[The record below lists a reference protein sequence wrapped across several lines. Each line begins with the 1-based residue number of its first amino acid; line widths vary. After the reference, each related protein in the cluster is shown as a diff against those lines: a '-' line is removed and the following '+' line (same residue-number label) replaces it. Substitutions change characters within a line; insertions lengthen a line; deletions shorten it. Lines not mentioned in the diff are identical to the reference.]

1 MNEAIIHL
9 KGVVM
14 EDFVNYAKPS
24 LFLIT
29 CKCDWK
35 CCHEANIPIT
45 VCQNEPVVR
54 QATKEFLISSI
65 YKAYIDNEI
74 TKAVVIGG
82 LEPMLQFEE
91 ILSLLDYFRKQN
103 CNDDFIIYTG
113 YYKEEIKKEIEQ
125 LKKYP
130 NVILKY
136 GRYKPNSVSHFDET
150 LKITLAS
157 DNQYAE
163 RIS

>member
-1 MNEAIIHL
+1 MGEKIHL
-9 KGVVM
+9 KDVVM

-35 CCHEANIPIT
+35 CCLEANIPIT
-45 VCQNEPVVR
+45 ICQNEPIA
-54 QATKEFLISSI
+54 QLPTKEFSIASI
-65 YKAYIDNEI
+65 YNAYISNEI
-74 TKAVVIGG
+74 TKAIVIGG

-91 ILSLLDYFRKQN
+91 ILSLLRYFREKECQ
-103 CNDDFIIYTG
+103 DDFVIYTG
-113 YYKEEIKKEIEQ
+113 YYKDELTKEIAE

-130 NVILKY
+130 NIILKF
-136 GRYKPNSVSHFDET
+136 GRYKPNNTARFDDT
-150 LKITLAS
+150 LQLTLAS

>member
-1 MNEAIIHL
+1 MEEKIHL

-82 LEPMLQFEE
+82 LEPILQFEE
-91 ILSLLDYFRKQN
+91 VLSLLDYFRK
-103 CNDDFIIYTG
+103 
-113 YYKEEIKKEIEQ
+113 
-125 LKKYP
+125 
-130 NVILKY
+130 
-136 GRYKPNSVSHFDET
+136 
-150 LKITLAS
+150 
-157 DNQYAE
+157 
-163 RIS
+163 

>member
-1 MNEAIIHL
+1 M
-9 KGVVM
+9 
-14 EDFVNYAKPS
+14 
-24 LFLIT
+24 
-29 CKCDWK
+29 
-35 CCHEANIPIT
+35 
-45 VCQNEPVVR
+45 VR

-82 LEPMLQFEE
+82 LEPILQFEE
-91 ILSLLDYFRKQN
+91 VLSLLDYFRKQN
-103 CNDDFIIYTG
+103 CNDDFVIYTG
-113 YYKEEIKKEIEQ
+113 YYKEEIEKEIEQ

-136 GRYKPNSVSHFDET
+136 GRYKPNSVSRFDDV
-150 LKITLAS
+150 LQITLVS

>member
-1 MNEAIIHL
+1 MEEKIHL
-9 KGVVM
+9 KDVVM

-29 CKCDWK
+29 SKCDWK
-35 CCHEANIPIT
+35 CCFEANIPIT
-45 VCQNEPVVR
+45 VCQNEPI
-54 QATKEFLISSI
+54 AKLPTKEFSIASI
-65 YKAYIDNEI
+65 YSAYINNGI

-82 LEPMLQFEE
+82 LEPMLQFKE
-91 ILSLLDYFRKQN
+91 IFSLLKYFRN
-103 CNDDFIIYTG
+103 NGCMDDFVVYTG
-113 YYKEEIKKEIEQ
+113 YYKDELAKEIEC

-130 NVILKY
+130 NVVLKF
-136 GRYKPNSVSHFDET
+136 GRYKPNSKARFDNT
-150 LKITLAS
+150 LQLTLAS

>member
-1 MNEAIIHL
+1 MEEKIHL

-54 QATKEFLISSI
+54 QATKEFLNSSI

-82 LEPMLQFEE
+82 LEPILQFEE
-91 ILSLLDYFRKQN
+91 VLSLLDYFRKQN
-103 CNDDFIIYTG
+103 CNDDFVIYTG
-113 YYKEEIKKEIEQ
+113 YYKEEIEKEIEQ

-136 GRYKPNSVSHFDET
+136 GRYKPNSVSRFDDI
-150 LKITLAS
+150 LQITLVS

>member
-1 MNEAIIHL
+1 MEEKIHL

-14 EDFVNYAKPS
+14 EAFVNYAKPS

-54 QATKEFLISSI
+54 QVTKEFLISSI

-82 LEPMLQFEE
+82 LEPILQFEE
-91 ILSLLDYFRKQN
+91 VLSLLDYFRKQN
-103 CNDDFIIYTG
+103 CNDDFVIYTG
-113 YYKEEIKKEIEQ
+113 YYKEEIEKEIEQ

-136 GRYKPNSVSHFDET
+136 GRYKPNSVSRFDDV
-150 LKITLAS
+150 LQITLVS

>member
-1 MNEAIIHL
+1 MEEKIHL

-65 YKAYIDNEI
+65 LFLESYSIEYILELLNFI
-74 TKAVVIGG
+74 AVS
-82 LEPMLQFEE
+82 
-91 ILSLLDYFRKQN
+91 LSRLYSN
-103 CNDDFIIYTG
+103 
-113 YYKEEIKKEIEQ
+113 
-125 LKKYP
+125 LKP
-130 NVILKY
+130 
-136 GRYKPNSVSHFDET
+136 
-150 LKITLAS
+150 
-157 DNQYAE
+157 
-163 RIS
+163 

>member
-1 MNEAIIHL
+1 MNKTIIHL

-54 QATKEFLISSI
+54 QTTKEFLVSSI

-91 ILSLLDYFRKQN
+91 VLSLLDYFRKQN
-103 CNDDFIIYTG
+103 CNDDFVIYTG
-113 YYKEEIKKEIEQ
+113 YYKEEIEKEIEQ

-136 GRYKPNSVSHFDET
+136 GRYKPNSVSRFDDV
-150 LKITLAS
+150 LQITLVS

>member
-1 MNEAIIHL
+1 MEEKIHL

-54 QATKEFLISSI
+54 QTTKEFLISSI

-82 LEPMLQFEE
+82 LEPILQFEE
-91 ILSLLDYFRKQN
+91 VLSLLDYFRKQN
-103 CNDDFIIYTG
+103 CNDDFVIYTG

-136 GRYKPNSVSHFDET
+136 GRYKPNSVSRFDDV
-150 LKITLAS
+150 LQITLAS

>member
-1 MNEAIIHL
+1 MEEKIHL
-9 KGVVM
+9 KGVIM

-35 CCHEANIPIT
+35 CCHEANIPTT
-45 VCQNEPVVR
+45 VCQNEPVIR
-54 QATKEFLISSI
+54 QATKGFSISSI
-65 YKAYIDNEI
+65 YNAYIDDEI

-82 LEPMLQFEE
+82 LEPILQFEE
-91 ILSLLDYFRKQN
+91 ILSLIEYFREQK
-103 CNDDFIIYTG
+103 CMDDFVIYTG
-113 YYKEEIKKEIEQ
+113 YYKDEIEKEIIQ

-136 GRYKPNSVSHFDET
+136 GRYKPNAPSRFDEV

>member
-1 MNEAIIHL
+1 MEEKIHL

-54 QATKEFLISSI
+54 QATKEFLTSSI
-65 YKAYIDNEI
+65 YKTYIDNEI

-82 LEPMLQFEE
+82 LEPILQFEE
-91 ILSLLDYFRKQN
+91 VLSLLDYFRKQN
-103 CNDDFIIYTG
+103 CNDDFVIYTG
-113 YYKEEIKKEIEQ
+113 YYKEEIEKEIEQ

-136 GRYKPNSVSHFDET
+136 CRYKPNSVSRFDDV
-150 LKITLAS
+150 LQITLVS

>member
-1 MNEAIIHL
+1 MEEKIHL

-65 YKAYIDNEI
+65 YKVYIDNEI

-91 ILSLLDYFRKQN
+91 VLSLLDYFRKQN
-103 CNDDFIIYTG
+103 CNDDFVIYTG
-113 YYKEEIKKEIEQ
+113 YYKEEIGKEIEQ

-130 NVILKY
+130 NVVLKY
-136 GRYKPNSVSHFDET
+136 GRYKPNSISRYDDV
-150 LKITLAS
+150 LQITLVS

>member
-1 MNEAIIHL
+1 MEEKIHL
-9 KGVVM
+9 KDVVM

-29 CKCDWK
+29 CRCDWK
-35 CCHEANIPIT
+35 CCYEANIPIT
-45 VCQNEPVVR
+45 VCQNESIAKLP
-54 QATKEFLISSI
+54 TKEFAIANI
-65 YKAYIDNEI
+65 YRAYANNEI
-74 TKAVVIGG
+74 TKAIVVGG
-82 LEPMLQFEE
+82 LEPMLQFNE
-91 ILSLLDYFRKQN
+91 IISLIDCFRKN
-103 CNDDFIIYTG
+103 GCLDDIVIYTG
-113 YYKEEIKKEIEQ
+113 YYKEELAKEIKE

-136 GRYKPNSVSHFDET
+136 GRYKSNSQPRFDDI
-150 LKITLAS
+150 LQITLAS

>member
-1 MNEAIIHL
+1 MEEKIHL

-54 QATKEFLISSI
+54 QVTKEFLISSI

-91 ILSLLDYFRKQN
+91 VLSLLDYFRKQN
-103 CNDDFIIYTG
+103 CNDDFVIYTG
-113 YYKEEIKKEIEQ
+113 YYKEEIEKEIEQ

-136 GRYKPNSVSHFDET
+136 GRYKPNSVSRFDDV
-150 LKITLAS
+150 LQITLVS

>member
-1 MNEAIIHL
+1 MEEKIHL
-9 KGVVM
+9 KDVVM

-35 CCHEANIPIT
+35 CCLEANIPVT
-45 VCQNEPVVR
+45 VCQNEPI
-54 QATKEFLISSI
+54 AKLPTKEFNIANI
-65 YKAYIDNEI
+65 YKAYVNNEI
-74 TKAVVIGG
+74 TKAVIVAG
-82 LEPMLQFEE
+82 LEPILQFEE
-91 ILSLLDYFRKQN
+91 IVSLIDYFRKN
-103 CNDDFIIYTG
+103 GCLDDIVIYTG
-113 YYKEEIKKEIEQ
+113 YYKEELLKEIAE

-130 NVILKY
+130 NIILKY
-136 GRYKPNSVSHFDET
+136 GRYKPNSQSRFDDV
-150 LKITLAS
+150 LQITLAS

>member
-1 MNEAIIHL
+1 MEEKIHL

-65 YKAYIDNEI
+65 YKVYIDNEI

-82 LEPMLQFEE
+82 LEPILQFEE
-91 ILSLLDYFRKQN
+91 VLSLLDYFRKQN
-103 CNDDFIIYTG
+103 CNDDFVIYTG
-113 YYKEEIKKEIEQ
+113 YYKEEIEKEIEQ

-136 GRYKPNSVSHFDET
+136 GRYKPNSVSRFDDI
-150 LKITLAS
+150 LQITLVS

>member
-1 MNEAIIHL
+1 MEEKIHL

-54 QATKEFLISSI
+54 QTTKEFLISSI

-82 LEPMLQFEE
+82 LEPILQFEE
-91 ILSLLDYFRKQN
+91 VLSLLDYFRKQN
-103 CNDDFIIYTG
+103 CNDDFVIYTG
-113 YYKEEIKKEIEQ
+113 YYKEEIEKEIEQ

-136 GRYKPNSVSHFDET
+136 GRYKPNSVSRFDDV
-150 LKITLAS
+150 LQITLVS

>member
-1 MNEAIIHL
+1 MNENIIHL

-35 CCHEANIPIT
+35 CCHE
-45 VCQNEPVVR
+45 VR

-82 LEPMLQFEE
+82 LEPILQFEE
-91 ILSLLDYFRKQN
+91 VLSLLDYFRKQN
-103 CNDDFIIYTG
+103 CNDDFVIYTG
-113 YYKEEIKKEIEQ
+113 YYKEEIEKEIEQ

-136 GRYKPNSVSHFDET
+136 GRYKPNSVSRFDDI
-150 LKITLAS
+150 LQITLVS

>member
-1 MNEAIIHL
+1 MEEKIHL

-54 QATKEFLISSI
+54 QDTKDFLISSI

-82 LEPMLQFEE
+82 LEPILQFEE
-91 ILSLLDYFRKQN
+91 VLSLLDYFRKQN
-103 CNDDFIIYTG
+103 CNDDFVIYTG
-113 YYKEEIKKEIEQ
+113 YYKEEIGKEIEQ

-130 NVILKY
+130 NVVLKY
-136 GRYKPNSVSHFDET
+136 GRYKPNSISRYDDV
-150 LKITLAS
+150 LQITLVS

>member
-1 MNEAIIHL
+1 MEEKIHL

-54 QATKEFLISSI
+54 QITKEFLISSI

-82 LEPMLQFEE
+82 LEPILQFEE

-103 CNDDFIIYTG
+103 CNDDFVIYTG
-113 YYKEEIKKEIEQ
+113 YYKEEIEKEIEQ

-136 GRYKPNSVSHFDET
+136 GRYKPNSVSRFDDI
-150 LKITLAS
+150 LQITLVS
-157 DNQYAE
+157 DNQFAE

>member
-1 MNEAIIHL
+1 MNETIIHL

-54 QATKEFLISSI
+54 QAAKEFLISSI

-82 LEPMLQFEE
+82 LEPILQFEE
-91 ILSLLDYFRKQN
+91 VLSLLDYFRKQN
-103 CNDDFIIYTG
+103 CNDDFVIYTG
-113 YYKEEIKKEIEQ
+113 YYKEEIEKEIEQ

-136 GRYKPNSVSHFDET
+136 GRYKPNSVSRFDDI
-150 LKITLAS
+150 LQITLVS

>member
-1 MNEAIIHL
+1 MEEKIHL

-65 YKAYIDNEI
+65 YKVYIDNEI

-82 LEPMLQFEE
+82 LEPILQFEE
-91 ILSLLDYFRKQN
+91 VLSLLDYFRKQN
-103 CNDDFIIYTG
+103 CNDDFVIYTG
-113 YYKEEIKKEIEQ
+113 YYKEEIEKEIEQ

-136 GRYKPNSVSHFDET
+136 GRYKPNSVSRFDDV
-150 LKITLAS
+150 LQITLVS

>member
-1 MNEAIIHL
+1 MEEKIHL
-9 KGVVM
+9 KGVIM

-54 QATKEFLISSI
+54 QDTKEFLISSI

-82 LEPMLQFEE
+82 LEPILQFEE
-91 ILSLLDYFRKQN
+91 VLSLLDYFRKQN
-103 CNDDFIIYTG
+103 CNDDFVIYTG
-113 YYKEEIKKEIEQ
+113 YYKEEIGKEIEQ

-130 NVILKY
+130 NVVLKY
-136 GRYKPNSVSHFDET
+136 GRYKPNSISRYDDV
-150 LKITLAS
+150 LQITLVS

>member
-1 MNEAIIHL
+1 MEEKIHL

-54 QATKEFLISSI
+54 QTTKEFLISSI
-65 YKAYIDNEI
+65 YKAYIGNEI

-82 LEPMLQFEE
+82 LEPILQFEE
-91 ILSLLDYFRKQN
+91 VLSLLDYFRKQN
-103 CNDDFIIYTG
+103 CNDDFVIYTG
-113 YYKEEIKKEIEQ
+113 YYKEEIEKEIEQ

-136 GRYKPNSVSHFDET
+136 GRYKPNSVSRFDDV
-150 LKITLAS
+150 LQITLVS

>member
-1 MNEAIIHL
+1 MEEKIHL
-9 KGVVM
+9 KGVIM

-54 QATKEFLISSI
+54 QDTKEFLISSI

-82 LEPMLQFEE
+82 LEPILQFEE
-91 ILSLLDYFRKQN
+91 VLSLLDYFRKQN
-103 CNDDFIIYTG
+103 CNDDFVIYTG
-113 YYKEEIKKEIEQ
+113 YYKEEIGKEIEQ

-136 GRYKPNSVSHFDET
+136 GRYKPNLVSRFDDV
-150 LKITLAS
+150 LQITLVS

>member
-1 MNEAIIHL
+1 MEEKIHL

-54 QATKEFLISSI
+54 QVTKEFLISSI

-82 LEPMLQFEE
+82 LEPILQFEE
-91 ILSLLDYFRKQN
+91 VLSLLDYFRKQN
-103 CNDDFIIYTG
+103 CNDDFVIYTG
-113 YYKEEIKKEIEQ
+113 YYKEEIEKEIEQ

-136 GRYKPNSVSHFDET
+136 GRYKPNSVSRFDDV
-150 LKITLAS
+150 LQITLAS

>member
-1 MNEAIIHL
+1 MEEKIHL

-45 VCQNEPVVR
+45 VCQNEPVVS

-74 TKAVVIGG
+74 TKEVVIGG
-82 LEPMLQFEE
+82 LEPILQFEE
-91 ILSLLDYFRKQN
+91 VLSLLDYFRKQN
-103 CNDDFIIYTG
+103 CNDDFVIYTG
-113 YYKEEIKKEIEQ
+113 YYKEEIEKEIEQ

-136 GRYKPNSVSHFDET
+136 GRYKPNSVSRFDDV
-150 LKITLAS
+150 LQITLVS

>member
-1 MNEAIIHL
+1 MEDKIHL
-9 KGVVM
+9 KGVIM

-24 LFLIT
+24 IFLIT
-29 CKCDWK
+29 CQFDWK
-35 CCHEANIPIT
+35 CCHEANIPVS
-45 VCQNEPVVR
+45 VCQNEPIVR
-54 QATKEFLISSI
+54 QPTKEFLISSV
-65 YKAYIDNEI
+65 YKAYIENEI
-74 TKAVVIGG
+74 TKAIVIGG
-82 LEPMLQFEE
+82 LEPFMQFNE
-91 ILSLLDYFRKQN
+91 ILSLLKYFRENN
-103 CNDDFIIYTG
+103 CYDDFVIYTG
-113 YYKEEIKKEIEQ
+113 YYKEEIEKEIEQ

-136 GRYKPNSVSHFDET
+136 GRYKPNTSLRFDDI

>member
-1 MNEAIIHL
+1 MEEKIHL

-54 QATKEFLISSI
+54 QVTKEFLISSI

-82 LEPMLQFEE
+82 LEPILQFEE
-91 ILSLLDYFRKQN
+91 VLSLLDYFRKQN
-103 CNDDFIIYTG
+103 CNDDFVIYTG
-113 YYKEEIKKEIEQ
+113 YYKEEIEKEIEQ

-136 GRYKPNSVSHFDET
+136 GRYKPNSVSRFDDI
-150 LKITLAS
+150 LQITLVS

>member
-1 MNEAIIHL
+1 MEEKIHL

-54 QATKEFLISSI
+54 QVTKEFLISSI

-82 LEPMLQFEE
+82 LEPILQFEE
-91 ILSLLDYFRKQN
+91 VLSLLDYFRKQN
-103 CNDDFIIYTG
+103 CNDDFVIYTG
-113 YYKEEIKKEIEQ
+113 YYKEEIEKEIEQ

-136 GRYKPNSVSHFDET
+136 GRYKPNLVSRFDDV
-150 LKITLAS
+150 LQITLVS

>member
-1 MNEAIIHL
+1 MEEKIHL

-54 QATKEFLISSI
+54 QDTKEFLISSI

-82 LEPMLQFEE
+82 LEPILQFEE
-91 ILSLLDYFRKQN
+91 VLSLLDYFRKQN
-103 CNDDFIIYTG
+103 CNDDFVIYTG
-113 YYKEEIKKEIEQ
+113 YYKEEIEKEIEQ

-136 GRYKPNSVSHFDET
+136 GRYKPNSVSRFDDI
-150 LKITLAS
+150 LQITLVS

>member
-1 MNEAIIHL
+1 MEEKIHL

-54 QATKEFLISSI
+54 QTTKEFLISSI

-82 LEPMLQFEE
+82 LEPILQFEE
-91 ILSLLDYFRKQN
+91 VLSLLDYFRKQN
-103 CNDDFIIYTG
+103 CNDDFVIYTG
-113 YYKEEIKKEIEQ
+113 YYKEEIGKEIEQ

-130 NVILKY
+130 NVVLKY
-136 GRYKPNSVSHFDET
+136 GRYKPNLISRYDDV
-150 LKITLAS
+150 LQITLVS

>member
-1 MNEAIIHL
+1 MNETIIHL

-54 QATKEFLISSI
+54 QVTKEFLISSI

-82 LEPMLQFEE
+82 LEPILQFEE
-91 ILSLLDYFRKQN
+91 VLSLLDYFRKQN
-103 CNDDFIIYTG
+103 CNDDFVIYTG
-113 YYKEEIKKEIEQ
+113 YYKEEIEKEIEQ
-125 LKKYP
+125 LRKYP

-136 GRYKPNSVSHFDET
+136 GRYKPNSVSRFDDV
-150 LKITLAS
+150 LQITLVS